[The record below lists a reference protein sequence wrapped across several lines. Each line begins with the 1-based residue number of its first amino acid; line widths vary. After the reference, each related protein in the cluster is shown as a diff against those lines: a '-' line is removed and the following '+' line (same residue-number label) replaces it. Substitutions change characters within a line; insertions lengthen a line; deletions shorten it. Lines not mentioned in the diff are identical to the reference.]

1 MSYRFNVYQYR
12 IIRVMFYVQICV
24 KGGILL
30 SHYVYTSFD
39 KIGVHLVS
47 DFTII
52 LPTSQYIGG
61 NKQVG
66 GAT

>member
-30 SHYVYTSFD
+30 SHYVYMSFD
-39 KIGVHLVS
+39 KIRVHLVS

-61 NKQVG
+61 NKQMG